1 MNEYKNEKIV
11 QSSEEKE
18 SQILSQFPTSQVE
31 FPAFQEALV
40 AYYGHL
46 MSQVQQNLIQLEFLR
61 VLQTPSQQQQIS
73 KFYFFIHFYSRY
85 FGALPFGHLISH
97 LFSFF
102 MNKSIEYFM

>member
-1 MNEYKNEKIV
+1 MNEFKNDV
-11 QSSEEKE
+11 SDEKE
-18 SQILSQFPTSQVE
+18 SQMSQVE

-46 MSQVQQNLIQLEFLR
+46 MGQVQQNLIQLEFLR

-73 KFYFFIHFYSRY
+73 KFYCFIHFYNRY
-85 FGALPFGHLISH
+85 FGDLPFGHLISH

-102 MNKSIEYFM
+102 MNKSTEYFM

>member
-46 MSQVQQNLIQLEFLR
+46 MSQVQQNLIKLEFLR
-61 VLQTPSQQQQIS
+61 VLQTPCQQQQIS
-73 KFYFFIHFYSRY
+73 KFYPLSVKVSKFR
-85 FGALPFGHLISH
+85 
-97 LFSFF
+97 
-102 MNKSIEYFM
+102 K